1 MKKMRKSRNI
11 LYDDERKIRNRKIL
25 LITMSIILLCVI
37 AVTAYLIT
45 SRIDNNKPQEE
56 TVKIDDRFIKLTL
69 KSIIDFEKPTKNY
82 LNYQDNSVALGYFY
96 KNQKLTN
103 DKLSKDIIIA
113 STINRMFECTF
124 INGQLP
130 ACEISRSQNKD
141 YEFQV
146 LQRDVLRYAKL
157 LYGENITYKNQS
169 LDITYGNVEKIYA
182 EKNLYYFNSKNQF
195 GINDEVKSYYDY
207 VNTVSQD
214 NNQAIVNKSVVY
226 IEEIVN
232 NRVISGV
239 KIYRYDD
246 KKELLKTI
254 DAKINNYKTM
264 YESVDNYL
272 KSNESPKYKLIYQKN
287 EDGTFYFLSSEP
299 LN

>member
-157 LYGENITYKNQS
+157 LYGENI
-169 LDITYGNVEKIYA
+169 YA